1 MIAEPR
7 LITPAGAYDR
17 AAIIAEVG
25 RRCAAQFEKL
35 GWANREFH
43 ERQVNW
49 LARQQQF
56 PIFDA
61 FMLTQWTPAE
71 REAEL
76 DFLARADAQP
86 QTITGNRRF
95 DELRCKAAE
104 IRAVVFDRAT
114 ARFESGEVTAIAEE

>member
-7 LITPAGAYDR
+7 LITPTGSYDR
-17 AAIIAEVG
+17 AAIIA
-25 RRCAAQFEKL
+25 RLAAVAPEQFERL
-35 GWANREFH
+35 GWENREFH